1 MKNIVIFISGLIVG
15 ILITIAGAYVLT
27 IEDKPYDEG
36 LLGLTKFPEKGE
48 CITTKKK
55 ELEVLQVIEPNI
67 ALAEMGEFP
76 DKLLVLLIN
85 YDEETYYD
93 DQRIKIPANKCARQ
107 IGIYEYT
114 AKMGMDKTV
123 PAVIIE

>member
-1 MKNIVIFISGLIVG
+1 MKNIVIFISGFILG
-15 ILITIAGAYVLT
+15 ILMTILGAYVLVVA
-27 IEDKPYDEG
+27 DKPIDEG